1 MKKRL
6 LYLIS
11 VALLLCF
18 TAPVFAAGGGKYTV
32 EEANMTVT
40 IPNNWAVFTRD
51 TTEKDSD
58 VEDYFYDFDAFRQD
72 MINNGLYLWVFPG
85 NNTYILF
92 AIIENEEF
100 KSIVNLTD
108 FIGAATD
115 NQREELLNLF
125 KQQADQLENNNTSYD
140 INIKDIGYYS
150 NRNYSY
156 FYADRSIDEVDSQSY
171 STIIN
176 SKQISIAMFTI
187 DGAIPTQSQKDT
199 FQNLI
204 DRISFYDVQPMPNDI
219 NIDNVINPHS
229 YIWEKIA
236 VRAIV
241 VLGGTILAAAG
252 LWIKRKLNFLNN
264 PDNETK
270 KDQRERRERE
280 KIMETVGKAWESGSY
295 RQDEMSLNQP
305 SQEEVNG
312 LMEYLDHWKTLGNHA
327 MRDEDVKK
335 GFIMLAYFQNNNLGI
350 AEQIAKKLI
359 VVHEIQ
365 KGNWSVID
373 DALALPINMQ
383 ASEGAKEKFAS
394 GNLDRK
400 YDYWMDINIKDMSKN
415 DVQLGYFLLNYFKNS
430 MPNRSEAIA
439 QKMLEVNR
447 ANHYLTPKEQIEL
460 INKARRYNTFNKLSE
475 YAEAKIL
482 DKNIK
487 HELASWERIDDSQ
500 IIEEELKKG
509 YVLMNYYSD
518 EDELDTAQR
527 IAERLIAICT
537 GPQALFDKAISLYK
551 YPAVLDDEK
560 KKLRTKNSYLDAL
573 INWNTIDDR
582 ALSIED
588 IQLGYLL
595 LYYFQKE
602 GQLNLVRKIAQRL
615 IDISKSKFTPE
626 VQNQS
631 TSAGML
637 HEQEEQKDNVFVSE
651 MTEKSSNNTKFCRQ
665 CGAKLPV
672 GSQFCNKCGKKV
684 I

>member
-1 MKKRL
+1 
-6 LYLIS
+6 
-11 VALLLCF
+11 
-18 TAPVFAAGGGKYTV
+18 
-32 EEANMTVT
+32 
-40 IPNNWAVFTRD
+40 
-51 TTEKDSD
+51 
-58 VEDYFYDFDAFRQD
+58 
-72 MINNGLYLWVFPG
+72 
-85 NNTYILF
+85 
-92 AIIENEEF
+92 
-100 KSIVNLTD
+100 
-108 FIGAATD
+108 
-115 NQREELLNLF
+115 
-125 KQQADQLENNNTSYD
+125 
-140 INIKDIGYYS
+140 
-150 NRNYSY
+150 
-156 FYADRSIDEVDSQSY
+156 
-171 STIIN
+171 
-176 SKQISIAMFTI
+176 
-187 DGAIPTQSQKDT
+187 
-199 FQNLI
+199 
-204 DRISFYDVQPMPNDI
+204 
-219 NIDNVINPHS
+219 
-229 YIWEKIA
+229 
-236 VRAIV
+236 
-241 VLGGTILAAAG
+241 
-252 LWIKRKLNFLNN
+252 
-264 PDNETK
+264 
-270 KDQRERRERE
+270 
-280 KIMETVGKAWESGSY
+280 
-295 RQDEMSLNQP
+295 
-305 SQEEVNG
+305 
-312 LMEYLDHWKTLGNHA
+312 
-327 MRDEDVKK
+327 
-335 GFIMLAYFQNNNLGI
+335 
-350 AEQIAKKLI
+350 
-359 VVHEIQ
+359 
-365 KGNWSVID
+365 
-373 DALALPINMQ
+373 
-383 ASEGAKEKFAS
+383 
-394 GNLDRK
+394 
-400 YDYWMDINIKDMSKN
+400 
-415 DVQLGYFLLNYFKNS
+415 